1 MKLTFIGACQEVGKS
16 AFLVESDVKIVL
28 DAGMKIR
35 EEDSMPDFS
44 KIRADAFIL
53 SHAHLDHSGAA
64 PSLYKHHPIPA
75 FATFPTLPLVNL
87 LWEDS
92 EKIAI
97 LNKKALPY
105 NRKDVK
111 TLLKHAIPLPYNAQ
125 YAFYEDT
132 RFEFF
137 DAGHI
142 LGAAQ
147 VLIQNKKT
155 LLYTGDFKPEPTRL
169 HAGAKPPKSDVDVL
183 VTESTYGGA
192 DHPDRNEL
200 EKRFCDQVQDAV
212 DHNQTVLVPAFAIGR
227 AQEILCILQAR
238 GVQAD
243 FYLDGMAKTVTDI
256 MLDFPSYIKNPNLL
270 RDAVKRTR
278 FMESHTQRQ
287 AAVKKPGVIIATAGM
302 LDGGPALS
310 YLKALNHRQNGVVLL
325 TGYQAPGSNGYALLN
340 GQKVRF
346 NGYSDKVNLPVSQ
359 FEFSAHASGP
369 ELVAYAKAVNPKHV
383 FCVHGDESAAKA
395 LVADLKAE
403 GFDASAPTEGK
414 TVTV

>member
-1 MKLTFIGACQEVGKS
+1 MQLTFIGACQEVGKS
-16 AFLVESDVKIVL
+16 AFLVQSDVNIVL

-35 EEDSMPDFS
+35 EEDATPDFS
-44 KIRADAFIL
+44 KIKAGALIL

-64 PSLYKHHPIPA
+64 PTLYKHHPIPC

-105 NRKDVK
+105 GKKDVK
-111 TLLKHAIPLPYNAQ
+111 SLLKHAIPLPYNEP
-125 YAFYEDT
+125 YRFYEDT

-147 VLIQNKKT
+147 VLIENEKT

-169 HAGAKPPKSDVDVL
+169 HAGAKPPKKDVDVL
-183 VTESTYGGA
+183 ITESTYGGS

-200 EKRFCDQVQDAV
+200 ENKFCDAVQDAV
-212 DHNQTVLVPAFAIGR
+212 DHDQTVLVPAFAIGR
-227 AQEILCILQAR
+227 AQEILCILQAK
-238 GVQAD
+238 GVKAD
-243 FYLDGMAKTVTDI
+243 VYLDGMAKTATQI

-278 FMESHTQRQ
+278 FMETHQQRQ
-287 AAVKKPGVIIATAGM
+287 AAAKKPGVIISTAGM
-302 LDGGPALS
+302 ADGGPVLS
-310 YLKALNHRQNGVVLL
+310 YLKALNHRQNGVVML
-325 TGYQAPGSNGYALLN
+325 TGYQAPGSNGYALLH

-346 NGYSDKVNLPVSQ
+346 NGYAEKVNLPVQQ
-359 FEFSAHASGP
+359 FEFSAHASGSN
-369 ELVAYAKAVNPKHV
+369 LVSYAKQVNPQKV

-403 GFDASAPTEGK
+403 GFDASAPTPGQ
-414 TVTV
+414 TVTI